1 MKRIIKYIKELFR
14 DKTDDRVKRVI
25 DLHPYGHWVPFKDN
39 VVMKKPY
46 EGERGEL
53 FRLKPKSEAKK

>member
-25 DLHPYGHWVPFKDN
+25 DLHPYGDFVPFEKYIS
-39 VVMKKPY
+39 MKKPY

-53 FRLKPKSEAKK
+53 FRLKPKSKAKK